1 MADVRRLAPNERPIN
16 FGYLVVKAG
25 SDAGARDLFEDLVA
39 NVVARIRP
47 GAIRPRG
54 SGGDWGIDVV
64 AGELL
69 EGGSAAI
76 WQAKYFPER
85 LPKNGRAQIEDAY
98 GQALKKAR
106 EKGYA
111 PTSWTLCL
119 PCRLTVGEK
128 RWWDGFRRERMVAD
142 KLEIALWDESALTEH
157 LYRPEFASLRR
168 TFFDWSE
175 PPIPLPLQELSDPA
189 QFDEA
194 LFVAQLRHAGI
205 PELNAAKREFFN
217 AELLERE
224 VIDKGHAEEVEELTA
239 RQMELLSLWES
250 RFNAK
255 FVVPGDNLRALHPE
269 VMHAADDHHGTSPL
283 RALRAGMVHNRG
295 LVHRHAEDGRLGW
308 SREWRKVADG
318 YRS

>member
-1 MADVRRLAPNERPIN
+1 LLANERPIN
-16 FGYLVVKAG
+16 FGYLGVKAG
-25 SDAGARDLFEDLVA
+25 SEAGARDYFEDLVA
-39 NVVARIRP
+39 NIVLRIRP
-47 GAIRPRG
+47 GAIRLRG

-69 EGGSAAI
+69 EGASAAI

-85 LPKNGRAQIEDAY
+85 LPRNGRAQIEGAY
-98 GQALKKAR
+98 AQALKKAQ
-106 EKGYA
+106 ENGYRPA
-111 PTSWTLCL
+111 SWTLCL

-142 KLEIALWDESALTEH
+142 KLEIALLDESALAAH

-175 PPIPLPLQELSDPA
+175 PLTPLPLQELSDPA
-189 QFDEA
+189 QFDQA

-224 VIDKGHAEEVEELTA
+224 VIDKGKADEVEELTS
-239 RQMELLSLWES
+239 RQIELLSLWET
-250 RFNAK
+250 RFNAR
-255 FVVPGDNLRALHPE
+255 FLVPGDDLRALHPE
-269 VMHAADDHHGTSPL
+269 VMLAADQHHGTSPL

-295 LVHRHAEDGRLGW
+295 LVHRHAEDRKLGW
-308 SREWRKVADG
+308 SRDWRKVADG